1 LRQEVEEEEAV
12 LLVYSARFEVD
23 HGDGAS
29 ARSWLGAQ
37 KFDQAVETKG
47 KGRGFSAGGTEEG
60 KRRLGFPGDPRRR
73 R

>member
-12 LLVYSARFEVD
+12 LRVYSARFEVD

-29 ARSWLGAQ
+29 ARSWPGAH
-37 KFDQAVETKG
+37 KFNQEVETKE
-47 KGRGFSAGGTEEG
+47 KGRGFFAGGTEEG